1 MPLKR
6 STRANKIAAA
16 TDDQTTADRRSFIR
30 GWVGRAALQF
40 APLPLPYVEGEMT
53 QSRAR

>member
-6 STRANKIAAA
+6 FTRANKIAAA

-40 APLPLPYVEGEMT
+40 APLLFPFLM
-53 QSRAR
+53 